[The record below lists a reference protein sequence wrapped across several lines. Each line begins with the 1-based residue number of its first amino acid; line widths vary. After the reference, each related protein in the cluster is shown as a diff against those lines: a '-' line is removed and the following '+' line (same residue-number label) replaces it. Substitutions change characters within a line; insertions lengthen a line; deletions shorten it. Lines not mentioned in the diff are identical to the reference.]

1 MLKLHKNRKMN
12 IETEKE
18 TLFIKMVIDAWQ
30 KQNERVD
37 ELLGKISNE
46 QLQQETAPGRNT
58 GFYLFGHLAAVND
71 RLFELLGI
79 GERLHPELDEIFL
92 STPDMSGQQ
101 MPSVDELKQ
110 YWNEIN
116 SKLTDHFNNMQ
127 PGEWFQKH
135 TTVSEEDFAKEPHR
149 NRLNV
154 MITRTVHQG
163 YHLGQMNYLK
173 SK

>member
-1 MLKLHKNRKMN
+1 MN
-12 IETEKE
+12 NDTVTTEV
-18 TLFIKMVIDAWQ
+18 LFIKMVLDAWQ
-30 KQNERVD
+30 TQNTRVND
-37 ELLGKISNE
+37 LLGKISDE
-46 QLQQETAPGRNT
+46 QLKQETAPGRNT

-71 RLFELLGI
+71 RLFTLLGI
-79 GERLHPELDEIFL
+79 GERLHPELDSPFL
-92 STPDMSGQQ
+92 DHPDKSGQQ
-101 MPSVDELKQ
+101 MPNVDDVKK

-116 SKLTDHFNNMQ
+116 AALNEKFKAMQ
-127 PGEWFQKH
+127 PNEWFEKH
-135 TTVSEEDFAKEPHR
+135 ASVAAEDFAKEPQR

>member
-1 MLKLHKNRKMN
+1 MLKLHKTEKMN
-12 IETEKE
+12 IETDKE
-18 TLFIKMVIDAWQ
+18 TIFIKMVLDAWQ

-37 ELLGKISNE
+37 ELLAKISNE

-79 GERLHPELDEIFL
+79 GERLHPELDAPFL
-92 STPDMSGQQ
+92 ENPDKSGQQ
-101 MPSVDELKQ
+101 MPSVDEIKR
-110 YWNEIN
+110 YWNDIN
-116 SKLTDHFNNMQ
+116 TALNEKFNAMQ
-127 PGEWFQKH
+127 PHEWFQKH
-135 TTVSEEDFAKEPHR
+135 NAVSDEDFAKEAHR

-154 MITRTVHQG
+154 IITRTVHQG

-173 SK
+173 DR